1 MGSICTADVSVEG
14 EGVLD
19 VDEVAS
25 QGQGVLIGRVVECGV
40 GSGVGKWC
48 AEGEIVGGR
57 RSPAVAEVVLVREK
71 VQEAK
76 SD

>member
-1 MGSICTADVSVEG
+1 MGVEG

-25 QGQGVLIGRVVECGV
+25 QSQGVLIGGVVGCGIWLGV
-40 GSGVGKWC
+40 GMGC
-48 AEGEIVGGR
+48 AEGEVVGGG
-57 RSPAVAEVVLVREK
+57 RSPAVAEVDLVEVS